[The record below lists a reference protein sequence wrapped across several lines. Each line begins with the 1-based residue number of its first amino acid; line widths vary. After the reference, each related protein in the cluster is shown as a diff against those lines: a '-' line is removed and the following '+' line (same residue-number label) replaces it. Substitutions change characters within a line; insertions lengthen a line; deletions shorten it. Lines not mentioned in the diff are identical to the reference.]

1 MIRQR
6 IHSNSAFLAAALLF
20 TAGSLAAADQLAWI
34 SRADADRASEMI
46 TPGMTIRHFCAPCG
60 DEDWRPETVE
70 TVEVVSTG
78 SSDYYEVKVNG
89 EGIDL
94 AYVYVPV
101 EGEYANLGIT
111 LGLEASDVPERL
123 EPPRAPRGFP
133 DTHFAG
139 TLGDDLRVL
148 MVINRHE
155 DHVYGSYAYT
165 HVGQLIEISGTM
177 DDAGNFTLN
186 ETAEGDKTGVF
197 VGRYDR
203 PAGLLTGQWMTPDA
217 SRQLPFRLARFAWL
231 FQEQRMMAITLH
243 GDGAAEGEQEGVW
256 LGVFGETERVMPY
269 LDASLT
275 LPCFVPADQPVGKRL
290 NALIRQKAD
299 AFLAEGSL
307 FFLETAS
314 EYAGEPQPAVPYSMH
329 AYGACTLN
337 RVYAYAPPVVSLA
350 LEHYTYSGGAHGMN
364 WTDGLN
370 VRVDGES
377 VSEIT
382 LDDCFR
388 PGADYLPALN
398 ATILANLKEQ
408 EASWVVNGEV
418 TALDKDD
425 LSEFA
430 LGGNGIT
437 FFFAPYAMG
446 SYAEGAYEVTVP
458 WGALGDLPD
467 AELVAQLGGRS

>member
-1 MIRQR
+1 MSGRR
-6 IHSNSAFLAAALLF
+6 VCPNSILLATVLF
-20 TAGSLAAADQLAWI
+20 IAVESLAAADQFAWV
-34 SRADADRASEMI
+34 SRAEAERAAEMLS
-46 TPGMTIRHFCAPCG
+46 PGVTIRHFCAPCG
-60 DEDWRPETVE
+60 DEDWRPETVHS
-70 TVEVVSTG
+70 VEMVSTG
-78 SSDYYEVKVNG
+78 SDDYHEVLVNG

-94 AYVYVPV
+94 AYVYLPV
-101 EGEYANLGIT
+101 EGEYANLAIT
-111 LGLEASDVPERL
+111 LGLEASGVPERL
-123 EPPRAPRGFP
+123 EARRAPLGFL
-133 DTHFAG
+133 DTYFAG
-139 TLGDDLRVL
+139 TLGDGLRVL
-148 MVINRHE
+148 MVMSRHE
-155 DHVYGSYAYT
+155 DRVYGSYAYT
-165 HVGQLIEISGTM
+165 HVGQPIEISGTM

-186 ETAEGDKTGVF
+186 ETADGEKTGVF

-231 FQEQRMMAITLH
+231 IQEKRMTAITLH
-243 GDGAAEGEQEGVW
+243 GDTAAEGEQEGVW
-256 LGVFGETERVMPY
+256 LGVFGESERVMPY
-269 LDASLT
+269 LDASLS
-275 LPCFVPADQPVGKRL
+275 LPCFVPTEEPLPKRL
-290 NALIRQKAD
+290 NALIRRKAD
-299 AFLAEGSL
+299 SFLAEGSL

-314 EYAGEPQPAVPYSMH
+314 EFANEPAPEVPFSMH
-329 AYGACTLN
+329 AYAECNLN

-350 LEHYTYSGGAHGMN
+350 LDHFTYSGGAHGMN

-388 PGADYLPALN
+388 PGADYLPALGPLVL
-398 ATILANLKEQ
+398 TSLKEQ

-418 TALDKDD
+418 TSLEKDG
-425 LSEFA
+425 LGSFA

-458 WGALGDLPD
+458 WSALGDLPNQ
-467 AELVAQLGGRS
+467 ELVAQLGGRG